1 MIYILDITRR
11 GCYMLEERQLSGP
24 EEAEVLL
31 KKCGLTLCKEVD
43 YTMGLFKNGMLVATG
58 SIKGDMLQ
66 MLAVSQEYHGY
77 DFTSIVVSHL
87 IKYANNNNITTVY
100 LFSKPENIGVFIPM
114 GFKTV
119 AVAKP
124 YAALMEW
131 GKPGIEEF
139 CNRLRSIAHY
149 GAAGLVMN
157 CNPFTI
163 GHRWIIERA
172 ASDNEH
178 VFVLVV
184 EEDVSFFPFK
194 DRFRLVQ
201 AGTADLSNVTVIPG
215 GRYVVSSLTFPSY
228 FTAEKNLA
236 TAQSSIDAE
245 IFASRIAPALGVMK
259 RYVGSEP
266 FSEVTNIYNEVLIE
280 RLNPAGIRVIRLE
293 RYKVD
298 GVPVSASRVRQLLS
312 KGCLDEIKKLV
323 PPTTWDYLNS
333 IKTNQ

>member
-1 MIYILDITRR
+1 
-11 GCYMLEERQLSGP
+11 MLEERQLSGP

-31 KKCGLTLCKEVD
+31 KKCGLALCKEVD
-43 YTMGLFKNGMLVATG
+43 YTMGLFKNGILVATG

-66 MLAVSQEYHGY
+66 MLAVSPEYQGY
-77 DFTSIVVSHL
+77 DFTSIVVLHL
-87 IKYANNNNITTVY
+87 IKYANNNNITTVH
-100 LFSKPENIGVFIPM
+100 LFSKPENIEVFIPL

-124 YAALMEW
+124 HAALMEW

-139 CNRLRSIAHY
+139 CNSLRSIAY
-149 GAAGLVMN
+149 FGAAALVMN

-172 ASDNEH
+172 ASENEH

-184 EEDVSFFPFK
+184 EEDVSVFPFR
-194 DRFRLVQ
+194 DRFRLVK

-215 GRYVVSSLTFPSY
+215 GRYAVSSLTFPSY

-236 TAQSSIDAE
+236 AAQSSIDAE
-245 IFASRIAPALGVMK
+245 IFANHIAPALGVRK

-266 FSEVTNIYNEVLIE
+266 FSEVTNIYNEVLIK
-280 RLNPAGIRVIRLE
+280 RLSPAGIQVIKLE
-293 RYKVD
+293 RYKVE
-298 GVPVSASRVRQLLS
+298 GVPVSASRVRHLLA
-312 KGCLDEIKKLV
+312 KGCLDEIEKLV

-333 IKTNQ
+333 IKQNNKMDILKY